1 MPPSARPLEPVTGD
15 AVALVNELVRLAV
28 SQRASDIHLEPKHDM
43 MHVRMRIDGALVDVQ
58 PIALAV
64 APNVVSRVKVLAKM
78 DIAERRLPQDG
89 QIAIELDAIDR
100 PQMGATG
107 PRHGEA
113 GDRPQGKASRVHLR
127 ASTFP
132 ASQGEKVVLRILSSQ
147 QIIPFDQLGLEDA
160 ARLTLRDVLARPQGF
175 VVTSGPTGAGKTSTL
190 YALMQL
196 IDPRAVNVVTLEDPI
211 EVELYGLTQGQVN
224 ARTGFTFASGLRA
237 ILRQDP
243 DVILVGEMR
252 DAETAGIAMQAALTG
267 HLVLSTLHTSDTV
280 ETIVRLVDLGVEPWI
295 VANALSAVLAQR
307 LVRVACP
314 HCKRPG
320 KLERDLWDGDDLLLP
335 AGSDVTRTVGC
346 ERCMRTGYRGRTGI
360 FEVVELDDDLRDLVK
375 AKAPA
380 RAYRE
385 IYLRRK
391 IPSLRRAGMLKIQS
405 GVTTV
410 DEVLR
415 VT

>member
-1 MPPSARPLEPVTGD
+1 MSAGRPSVPARVEPIAGD

-43 MHVRMRIDGALVDVQ
+43 MHVRLRVDGALVDVQ
-58 PIALAV
+58 PIALTV
-64 APNVVSRVKVLAKM
+64 ALNVVSRLKVLAKM

-89 QIAIELDAIDR
+89 QVAIELDGGR
-100 PQMGATG
+100 
-107 PRHGEA
+107 
-113 GDRPQGKASRVHLR
+113 RVHLR

-147 QIIPFDQLGLEDA
+147 QLIPFEELGLEPDGQEK
-160 ARLTLRDVLARPQGF
+160 LREVVARPQGF

-196 IDPRAVNVVTLEDPI
+196 IDPKAVNVVTLEDPV

-224 ARTGFTFASGLRA
+224 VRAGFTFASGLRA

-252 DAETAGIAMQAALTG
+252 DSETAGIAMQAALTG

-307 LVRVACP
+307 LVRIACP
-314 HCKRPG
+314 HCKRPAQ
-320 KLERDLWDGDDLLLP
+320 LERDFWDGDDLLLP
-335 AGSDVTRTVGC
+335 AGSDIVRPAGC
-346 ERCMRTGYRGRTGI
+346 AQCMRTGYRGRTGI

-385 IYLRRK
+385 IYVRRR
-391 IPSLRRAGMLKIQS
+391 IPSLRRAGMQKIIS

>member
-1 MPPSARPLEPVTGD
+1 MPSPRMEPITGD
-15 AVALVNELVRLAV
+15 AVVLVNELVKLAV

-43 MHVRMRIDGALVDVQ
+43 LLVRVRVDGALVDVQ
-58 PIALAV
+58 PISLAIS
-64 APNVVSRVKVLAKM
+64 PNVVSRVKVLAKM

-89 QIAIELDAIDR
+89 QIAIDLDGGR
-100 PQMGATG
+100 
-107 PRHGEA
+107 
-113 GDRPQGKASRVHLR
+113 RVQLR
-127 ASTFP
+127 VSTFP
-132 ASQGEKVVLRILSSQ
+132 SSQGEKVVLRILSSQ
-147 QIIPFDQLGLEDA
+147 QIIPFDALGLEDA
-160 ARLTLRDVLARPQGF
+160 AQITLRDVLRRPQGF

-196 IDPRAVNVVTLEDPI
+196 IDPRQVNVVTLEDPI

-224 ARTGFTFASGLRA
+224 VRTGFTFATGLRA

-252 DAETAGIAMQAALTG
+252 DSETAGIAMQAALTG

-307 LVRVACP
+307 LVRVMCP
-314 HCKRPG
+314 HCKRPA
-320 KLERDLWDGDDLLLP
+320 KLERDFWDGDELLLP
-335 AGSDVTRTVGC
+335 VGTDIVRPRGC
-346 ERCMRTGYRGRTGI
+346 DKCMRTGYRGRIGI
-360 FEVVELDDDLRDLVK
+360 FEVVEFDDDLRDLVK

-385 IYLRRK
+385 IYVRRR
-391 IPSLRRAGMLKIQS
+391 IPSLRRAGFLKIQA

>member
-1 MPPSARPLEPVTGD
+1 MDPISGD
-15 AVALVNELVRLAV
+15 AVAIVNELVRLAV

-43 MHVRMRIDGALVDVQ
+43 LHVRLRIDGALVDVQ
-58 PIALAV
+58 PIANVV
-64 APNVVSRVKVLAKM
+64 APNVVSRVKVLARM

-89 QIAIELDAIDR
+89 QIAIEVDQTR
-100 PQMGATG
+100 
-107 PRHGEA
+107 
-113 GDRPQGKASRVHLR
+113 RVHIR

-147 QIIPFDQLGLEDA
+147 QIIPFDQLGVEDSMQRA
-160 ARLTLRDVLARPQGF
+160 LRDAVQRPQGF

-196 IDPRAVNVVTLEDPI
+196 IDPTEVNVMTLEDPI

-224 ARTGFTFASGLRA
+224 VRTGFTFATGLRA

-252 DAETAGIAMQAALTG
+252 DSETAGIAMQAALTG
-267 HLVLSTLHTSDTV
+267 HLVFSTLHTSDTV

-295 VANALSAVLAQR
+295 VANALSVVLAQR

-314 HCKRPG
+314 HCKRPA
-320 KLERDLWDGDDLLLP
+320 KLERDLWDGDELLLP
-335 AGSDVTRTVGC
+335 AGSDVVRPKGC
-346 ERCMRTGYRGRTGI
+346 AQCMRTGYRGRTGI
-360 FEVVELDDDLRDLVK
+360 FEIVELDDDLRDLVK

-385 IYLRRK
+385 IYLRRR
-391 IPSLRRAGMLKIQS
+391 IPSLRKAGLSKIQA

-410 DEVLR
+410 EEVLR

>member
-1 MPPSARPLEPVTGD
+1 VPGARSFEPVSGD
-15 AVALVNELVRLAV
+15 AVVLVNELVRLAV
-28 SQRASDIHLEPKHDM
+28 AQRASDIHLEPKHDM
-43 MHVRMRIDGALVDVQ
+43 MRVRLRVDGALLDVQ
-58 PIALAV
+58 PIALSV
-64 APNVVSRVKVLAKM
+64 ALHVVSRVKVLAKM

-89 QIAIELDAIDR
+89 QIAIELEPGIG
-100 PQMGATG
+100 Q
-107 PRHGEA
+107 
-113 GDRPQGKASRVHLR
+113 KASRIHLR

-132 ASQGEKVVLRILSSQ
+132 ATQGEKVVLRILSSQ
-147 QIIPFDQLGLEDA
+147 QLIPFAELGLDPHA
-160 ARLTLRDVLARPQGF
+160 QTTLRDVLRRPQGF

-196 IDPRAVNVVTLEDPI
+196 IDPHEVNVVTLEDPI
-211 EVELYGLTQGQVN
+211 EVELYGVTQGQVN
-224 ARTGFTFASGLRA
+224 VRAGFTFASGLRA

-314 HCKRPG
+314 HCRRPA
-320 KLERDLWDGDDLLLP
+320 KLERDVWDADDLVLP
-335 AGSDVTRTVGC
+335 AGSDIVRTQGC
-346 ERCMRTGYRGRTGI
+346 ERCMQTGYRGRTGI

-385 IYLRRK
+385 IYLRRR
-391 IPSLRRAGMLKIQS
+391 IPSLRRAGLLKVQS

>member
-1 MPPSARPLEPVTGD
+1 MSARLEPVSGD
-15 AVALVNELVRLAV
+15 AVVLVNELVKLAV
-28 SQRASDIHLEPKHDM
+28 AQRASDIHLEPKHDV

-58 PIALAV
+58 PISPAV
-64 APNVVSRVKVLAKM
+64 APNVISRVKVLAKM
-78 DIAERRLPQDG
+78 DIAERRVPQDG
-89 QIAIELDAIDR
+89 QIAIDLDA
-100 PQMGATG
+100 GN
-107 PRHGEA
+107 
-113 GDRPQGKASRVHLR
+113 RVHLR

-147 QIIPFDQLGLEDA
+147 QLISFDKLGLDPEA
-160 ARLTLRDVLARPQGF
+160 QRRLRDALERPQGF

-190 YALMQL
+190 YALLQL
-196 IDPRAVNVVTLEDPI
+196 IDPREVNIVTLEDPI
-211 EVELYGLTQGQVN
+211 EVELYGVTQGQVN
-224 ARTGFTFASGLRA
+224 VRAGFTFATGLRA

-295 VANALSAVLAQR
+295 VANALSVVLAQR
-307 LVRVACP
+307 LVRVVCP
-314 HCKRPG
+314 HCKRPA
-320 KLERDLWDGDDLLLP
+320 KLDRDVWDGDELLLP
-335 AGSDVTRTVGC
+335 AGADVVRPMGC
-346 ERCMRTGYRGRTGI
+346 ERCMRTGYRGRTGL
-360 FEVVELDDDLRDLVK
+360 FEVVELDDELRDLAK
-375 AKAPA
+375 AKAPG
-380 RAYRE
+380 REYRDVYE
-385 IYLRRK
+385 RRK
-391 IPSLRRAGMLKIQS
+391 IPSLRRAGMEKIQA

>member
-1 MPPSARPLEPVTGD
+1 VPSPSPRSLEPVTGD
-15 AVALVNELVRLAV
+15 AITLVNELVRLAV
-28 SQRASDIHLEPKHDM
+28 AQRASDIHLEPKQDM
-43 MHVRMRIDGALVDVQ
+43 MHVRMRVDGALVDVQ

-64 APNVVSRVKVLAKM
+64 ASQVVSRVKVLAKM
-78 DIAERRLPQDG
+78 DIAERRMPQDG
-89 QIAIELDAIDR
+89 QIALELDGAPIAIPSAADR
-100 PQMGATG
+100 AGKG
-107 PRHGEA
+107 P
-113 GDRPQGKASRVHLR
+113 RVHLR

-132 ASQGEKVVLRILSSQ
+132 SSQGEKVVLRILSSQ
-147 QIIPFDQLGLEDA
+147 QLIPFAGLGLEDHA
-160 ARLTLRDVLARPQGF
+160 QSTLRDVLRRPQGF

-196 IDPRAVNVVTLEDPI
+196 IDPHEVNVVTLEDPI
-211 EVELYGLTQGQVN
+211 EVELQGLTQGQVN
-224 ARTGFTFASGLRA
+224 VRAGFTFATGLRA

-314 HCKRPG
+314 HCKRRG

-335 AGSDVTRTVGC
+335 SGSEILRTEGC
-346 ERCMRTGYRGRTGI
+346 DRCMRTGYRGRTGI
-360 FEVVELDDDLRDLVK
+360 FEVVEFDDDLRDLVK

-385 IYLRRK
+385 IYLRRR
-391 IPSLRRAGMLKIQS
+391 IPSLRRAGMAKIQA

>member
-1 MPPSARPLEPVTGD
+1 MPGARPLEPIGGD
-15 AVALVNELVRLAV
+15 AVVLVNELVRLAV
-28 SQRASDIHLEPKHDM
+28 AQRASDIHLEPKHDM
-43 MHVRMRIDGALVDVQ
+43 MHVRLRVDGTLVDVQ

-64 APNVVSRVKVLAKM
+64 ALHVVSRVKVLAKM

-89 QIAIELDAIDR
+89 QIAIEL
-100 PQMGATG
+100 
-107 PRHGEA
+107 EA
-113 GDRPQGKASRVHLR
+113 GVGQKAARVHLR

-147 QIIPFDQLGLEDA
+147 QLIPFDALGLENDA
-160 ARLTLRDVLARPQGF
+160 QTTLRDVLQRPQGF

-190 YALMQL
+190 YALLQL
-196 IDPRAVNVVTLEDPI
+196 IDPHAVNVVTLEDPI
-211 EVELYGLTQGQVN
+211 ELELYGVTQGQVN
-224 ARTGFTFASGLRA
+224 VRAGFTFASGLRA

-307 LVRVACP
+307 LVRLACRD
-314 HCKRPG
+314 CRRPT

-335 AGSDVTRTVGC
+335 AGSDIVRPRGC
-346 ERCMRTGYRGRTGI
+346 DRCMHTGYRGRTGI
-360 FEVVELDDDLRDLVK
+360 FEVVEFDDDLRDLVK

-385 IYLRRK
+385 IYLRRR
-391 IPSLRRAGMLKIQS
+391 IPSLRRAGMVKVQA

>member
-1 MPPSARPLEPVTGD
+1 MSSARMEPISGD
-15 AVALVNELVRLAV
+15 AVVLVNELVRLAV
-28 SQRASDIHLEPKHDM
+28 SQRASDIHIEPKHDM
-43 MHVRMRIDGALVDVQ
+43 MHVRLRVDGALVDVQ
-58 PIALAV
+58 PISLAV
-64 APNVVSRVKVLAKM
+64 GPNVVSRLKVLAKM
-78 DIAERRLPQDG
+78 DIAERRQPQDG
-89 QIAIELDAIDR
+89 QIAIELD
-100 PQMGATG
+100 G
-107 PRHGEA
+107 
-113 GDRPQGKASRVHLR
+113 GKRVNLR

-132 ASQGEKVVLRILSSQ
+132 SSQGEKVVLRILSSQ
-147 QIIPFDQLGLEDA
+147 QIIPFPNLGLEPPA
-160 ARLTLRDVLARPQGF
+160 QAVMRDVLRRPTGF

-196 IDPRAVNVVTLEDPI
+196 IDPREVNVVTLEDPI

-224 ARTGFTFASGLRA
+224 VRTGFTFATGLRS

-252 DAETAGIAMQAALTG
+252 DSETAGIAMQAALTG

-307 LVRVACP
+307 LVRVMCP
-314 HCKRPG
+314 HCKRPA
-320 KLERDLWDGDDLLLP
+320 KLERDLWDADELLLP
-335 AGSDVTRTVGC
+335 AGSDVVQTTGC
-346 ERCMRTGYRGRTGI
+346 DKCMRTGFRGRTGL
-360 FEVVELDDDLRDLVK
+360 FEVVELDDDLRELVK
-375 AKAPA
+375 AKAPSK
-380 RAYRE
+380 AYRE
-385 IYLRRK
+385 IYLRRR
-391 IPSLRRAGMLKIQS
+391 IPSLRRAGFLKIQA

>member
-1 MPPSARPLEPVTGD
+1 MSSGPRPHEPISGD
-15 AVALVNELVRLAV
+15 AVVIVNELVRLAV
-28 SQRASDIHLEPKHDM
+28 NQRASDIHLEPKHDM
-43 MHVRMRIDGALVDVQ
+43 LRVRMRVDGALVDVQ
-58 PIALAV
+58 PISNV
-64 APNVVSRVKVLAKM
+64 VGPNVISRLKVLAKM

-89 QIAIELDAIDR
+89 QIALEF
-100 PQMGATG
+100 
-107 PRHGEA
+107 E
-113 GDRPQGKASRVHLR
+113 GKRVHLR

-147 QIIPFDQLGLEDA
+147 QIITFDQLGLEEA
-160 ARLTLRDVLARPQGF
+160 AKKTLRDVLGRPQGF

-196 IDPRAVNVVTLEDPI
+196 IDPRAVNVVTLEDPV
-211 EVELYGLTQGQVN
+211 EVELYGVTQGQVN
-224 ARTGFTFASGLRA
+224 VRTGFTFASGLRA

-252 DAETAGIAMQAALTG
+252 DSETAGIAMQAALTG

-307 LVRVACP
+307 LVRVICP
-314 HCKRPG
+314 HCKGPA
-320 KLERDLWDGDDLLLP
+320 KLERDLWDGDELILASGANVVRP
-335 AGSDVTRTVGC
+335 KGC
-346 ERCMRTGYRGRTGI
+346 EKCMRTGYRGRTGI
-360 FEVVELDDDLRDLVK
+360 FEVVELDDDVRELVK

-380 RAYRE
+380 REYRE
-385 IYLRRK
+385 VYAKRK
-391 IPSLRRAGMLKIQS
+391 IPSLRRAGIRKIQE

>member
-1 MPPSARPLEPVTGD
+1 MAGPARPLEPITGD
-15 AVALVNELVRLAV
+15 AVVLVNELIRLAV
-28 SQRASDIHLEPKHDM
+28 AQRASDIHLEPKHDR
-43 MHVRMRIDGALVDVQ
+43 MHVRMRVDGALVDVQ
-58 PIALAV
+58 PIALSV
-64 APNVVSRVKVLAKM
+64 APNVASRVKVLAKM

-89 QIAIELDAIDR
+89 QIAIEVE
-100 PQMGATG
+100 P
-107 PRHGEA
+107 
-113 GDRPQGKASRVHLR
+113 GKRVHLR

-132 ASQGEKVVLRILSSQ
+132 SSQGEKVVLRVLSSQ
-147 QIIPFDQLGLEDA
+147 QIIPFDNLGLEDH
-160 ARLTLRDVLARPQGF
+160 ARTTLRDVLRRPQGF

-196 IDPRAVNVVTLEDPI
+196 IDPHEVNVVTLEDPI

-224 ARTGFTFASGLRA
+224 VRAGFTFATGLRA

-307 LVRVACP
+307 LVRIACP
-314 HCKRPG
+314 HCKRPSR
-320 KLERDLWDGDDLLLP
+320 LERDLWDGDDLLLP
-335 AGSDVTRTVGC
+335 AGSEVVRTQGC

-360 FEVVELDDDLRDLVK
+360 FEVVEFDDDMRDLVK

-385 IYLRRK
+385 IYLRRR
-391 IPSLRRAGMLKIQS
+391 IPSLRRAGMQKIQS

>member
-1 MPPSARPLEPVTGD
+1 MPAQTRPLEPVTGD
-15 AVALVNELVRLAV
+15 AVVLVNELVRLAV
-28 SQRASDIHLEPKHDM
+28 AQRASDIHLEPKEEM
-43 MHVRMRIDGALVDVQ
+43 MHVRMRVDGALVDVQ
-58 PIALAV
+58 PISVAV
-64 APNVVSRVKVLAKM
+64 AAHVVSRVKVLAKM

-89 QIAIELDAIDR
+89 QIALDLEPTGHAPSAADR
-100 PQMGATG
+100 A
-107 PRHGEA
+107 A
-113 GDRPQGKASRVHLR
+113 RPARVHLR

-132 ASQGEKVVLRILSSQ
+132 SSQGEKVVLRILSSQ
-147 QIIPFDQLGLEDA
+147 QIIPFGQLGLEADA
-160 ARLTLRDVLARPQGF
+160 QTVLRDVLTRPQGF

-196 IDPRAVNVVTLEDPI
+196 IDPRQVNVVTLEDPI
-211 EVELYGLTQGQVN
+211 EVELPGLTQGQVN
-224 ARTGFTFASGLRA
+224 VRTGFTFATGLRA

-252 DAETAGIAMQAALTG
+252 DSETAGIAMQAALTG

-314 HCKRPG
+314 HCRVRD
-320 KLERDLWDGDDLLLP
+320 KLERDLWDGDDLLMP
-335 AGSDVTRTVGC
+335 AGSDIMRTEGC
-346 ERCMRTGYRGRTGI
+346 DRCMRTGYRGRTGI
-360 FEVVELDDDLRDLVK
+360 FEVVEFDDDLRDLVK

-385 IYLRRK
+385 IYLRRR
-391 IPSLRRAGMLKIQS
+391 IPSLRRMGMSKIQS

-410 DEVLR
+410 AEVLR

>member
-1 MPPSARPLEPVTGD
+1 MPAPRLEPITGD
-15 AVALVNELVRLAV
+15 AVVLVNELVRLAV
-28 SQRASDIHLEPKHDM
+28 AQRASDIHLEPKHDLM
-43 MHVRMRIDGALVDVQ
+43 QVRLRVDGALVDVQ

-78 DIAERRLPQDG
+78 DISERRLPQDG
-89 QIAIELDAIDR
+89 QIALDFE
-100 PQMGATG
+100 G
-107 PRHGEA
+107 
-113 GDRPQGKASRVHLR
+113 GKRVHLR

-132 ASQGEKVVLRILSSQ
+132 ASQGEKLVLRILSGQ
-147 QIIPFDQLGLEDA
+147 QLTAFEQLGIEPDA
-160 ARLTLRDVLARPQGF
+160 QSTLRDVVSRPQGF

-190 YALMQL
+190 YALLQL
-196 IDPRAVNVVTLEDPI
+196 IDPRDVNVVTLEDPI
-211 EVELYGLTQGQVN
+211 EVEVYGVTQGQVN
-224 ARTGFTFASGLRA
+224 VRTGFTFATGLRA

-252 DAETAGIAMQAALTG
+252 DSETAGIAMQAALTG

-307 LVRVACP
+307 LVRVMCP
-314 HCKRPG
+314 HCKRPA
-320 KLERDLWDGDDLLLP
+320 KLERDLWDGDQVLLT
-335 AGSDVTRTVGC
+335 AGSDIVRTAGC
-346 ERCMRTGYRGRTGI
+346 DRCMRTGYRGRTGI
-360 FEVVELDDDLRDLVK
+360 FEVVEFDEDLRELVK

-385 IYLRRK
+385 IYERRK
-391 IPSLRRAGMLKIQS
+391 IPSLRWAGMLKVHAGI
-405 GVTTV
+405 TTV

>member
-1 MPPSARPLEPVTGD
+1 MPAARLEPITGD
-15 AVALVNELVRLAV
+15 AVVLVNELVRLAV
-28 SQRASDIHLEPKHDM
+28 AQRASDIHLEPKHDLM
-43 MHVRMRIDGALVDVQ
+43 QVRFRVDGSLVDVQ

-89 QIAIELDAIDR
+89 QVAIDIDGGR
-100 PQMGATG
+100 
-107 PRHGEA
+107 
-113 GDRPQGKASRVHLR
+113 RVHLR

-132 ASQGEKVVLRILSSQ
+132 ASQGEKVVLRILSSHQ
-147 QIIPFDQLGLEDA
+147 LLAFEELGLEQA
-160 ARLTLRDVLARPQGF
+160 AQATLRDAVSRPQGF

-190 YALMQL
+190 YALLQL
-196 IDPRAVNVVTLEDPI
+196 IDPREVNVVTLEDPV
-211 EVELYGLTQGQVN
+211 EVELYGVTQGQVN
-224 ARTGFTFASGLRA
+224 VRTGFTFASGLRA

-267 HLVLSTLHTSDTV
+267 HLVMSTLHTSDTV

-295 VANALSAVLAQR
+295 VANGLSAVLAQR
-307 LVRVACP
+307 LVRVVCP
-314 HCKRPG
+314 HCKRPA
-320 KLERDLWDGDDLLLP
+320 KLDRDVWDGDEVLLFAGTDVVRP
-335 AGSDVTRTVGC
+335 AGCDK
-346 ERCMRTGYRGRTGI
+346 CMRTGYRGRTGI
-360 FEVVELDDDLRDLVK
+360 FEVVELDDELRELVK

-380 RAYRE
+380 REYRDL
-385 IYLRRK
+385 YTKRK
-391 IPSLRRAGMLKIQS
+391 IPSLRRAGVQKVNA

-415 VT
+415 VS

>member
-1 MPPSARPLEPVTGD
+1 MSAGRPSVPARVEPIAGD

-28 SQRASDIHLEPKHDM
+28 AQRASDIHLEPKHDM
-43 MHVRMRIDGALVDVQ
+43 MHVRLRIDGALVDVQ
-58 PIALAV
+58 PIALTV
-64 APNVVSRVKVLAKM
+64 ALNVVSRLKVLAKM

-89 QIAIELDAIDR
+89 QVAIELD
-100 PQMGATG
+100 G
-107 PRHGEA
+107 
-113 GDRPQGKASRVHLR
+113 GKRVHLR

-132 ASQGEKVVLRILSSQ
+132 ASQGEKIVLRILSSQ
-147 QIIPFDQLGLEDA
+147 QLIPFGELGFEPQA
-160 ARLTLRDVLARPQGF
+160 QETLRDVVTRPQGF

-190 YALMQL
+190 YALMAL
-196 IDPRAVNVVTLEDPI
+196 IDPKAVNVVTLEDPV

-224 ARTGFTFASGLRA
+224 VRAGFTFASGLRA

-252 DAETAGIAMQAALTG
+252 DSETAGIAMQAALTG

-307 LVRVACP
+307 LVRVVCP
-314 HCKRPG
+314 HCKRPA
-320 KLERDLWDGDDLLLP
+320 KLERDFWDGDELLLP
-335 AGSDVTRTVGC
+335 AGSDIVRPAGC
-346 ERCMRTGYRGRTGI
+346 AQCMRTGYRGRTGI

-385 IYLRRK
+385 IYVRRR
-391 IPSLRRAGMLKIQS
+391 IPSLRRAGMQKIIS